1 MMLFRHP
8 VICPTAILRPARILP
23 GFFPYFLAEH
33 RTIFVWLFLCGL
45 SVACADALV
54 AVFIGKM
61 VGFVGQADRWA
72 AWHERWPALSPA
84 SGHRRCPAFSGSGL
98 IFSSEFIS
106 YSRRDLADAVDQL
119 LARGSAKLEFLS
131 GRSRGDSLTG

>member
-8 VICPTAILRPARILP
+8 VITAPPPSSGPLHPAGLL
-23 GFFPYFLAEH
+23 PYFLAEH

-72 AWHERWPALSPA
+72 AWHERWPALRSA
-84 SGHRRCPAFSGSGL
+84 SGHRRCPAFS
-98 IFSSEFIS
+98 
-106 YSRRDLADAVDQL
+106 DLA
-119 LARGSAKLEFLS
+119 
-131 GRSRGDSLTG
+131 